1 VAALV
6 RDPRHNDGMCG
17 RYTVAV
23 DPQLLAERFNVA
35 LPEEV
40 VPRFNVAPTDPV
52 LALTERTAGRRLM
65 FARWGLVPHWA
76 KEPKVSARMINARAE
91 TLAEKPAYGP
101 LLAKGRC
108 LILADGF
115 YEWRLDPDG
124 TKRPVRYTLGDGSPF
139 GFAGLWTG
147 RRDPESDEWLRT
159 CTIITTTANEL
170 VAPVHDR
177 MPVILPREVEDAWL
191 DRDVSIDE
199 ALALLQ
205 PYPAEDMSAADV
217 SMLVNSV
224 KNDDRRLLDPSQ

>member
-1 VAALV
+1 
-6 RDPRHNDGMCG
+6 MCG

-35 LPEEV
+35 LPEDIA
-40 VPRFNVAPTDPV
+40 PRFNVAPTDPV
-52 LALTERTAGRRLM
+52 LTVTERSTGRELLI
-65 FARWGLVPHWA
+65 ARWGLVPHWA
-76 KEPKVSARMINARAE
+76 KDAKGGARMINARAE
-91 TLAEKPAYGP
+91 SLAEKPAYRP

-115 YEWRLDPDG
+115 YEWRHDPDG
-124 TKRPVRYTLGDGSPF
+124 KRRPVRYTLEGAEPF

-147 RRDPESDEWLRT
+147 RHDPEADEWLRT

-177 MPVILPREVEDAWL
+177 MPVILPRESEDAWL
-191 DRDVSIDE
+191 DRGVAVGE

-205 PYPAEDMSAADV
+205 PYPSELMHAADA
-217 SMLVNSV
+217 SMPVNSV
-224 KNDDRRLLDPSQ
+224 KNDDERLLDPLA

>member
-1 VAALV
+1 
-6 RDPRHNDGMCG
+6 MCG

-52 LALTERTAGRRLM
+52 LAVAQRHDQHELLIL
-65 FARWGLVPHWA
+65 RWGLIPHWA
-76 KEPKVSARMINARAE
+76 KDVKAGAKMINARAE
-91 TLAEKPAYGP
+91 TLTQKAAYRP
-101 LLAKGRC
+101 LLERGRC

-124 TKRPVRYTLGDGSPF
+124 KKRPVRYTLENSEPF

-147 RRDPESDEWLRT
+147 RRDAESREWLRS
-159 CTIITTTANEL
+159 CTIVTTTANDL

-177 MPVILPREVEDAWL
+177 MPVILPRESEDAWL
-191 DRDVSIDE
+191 DRELPVDE
-199 ALALLQ
+199 ALGLLQ
-205 PYPAEDMSAADV
+205 PYPAEHMRSADA

-224 KNDDRRLLDPSQ
+224 KNDDARLLDPLA

>member
-1 VAALV
+1 
-6 RDPRHNDGMCG
+6 MCG

-35 LPEEV
+35 LPKEV

-52 LALTERTAGRRLM
+52 LALTERSAGRELM
-65 FARWGLVPHWA
+65 VARWGLVPHWA
-76 KEPKVSARMINARAE
+76 KEPKAGAKMINARAE
-91 TLAEKPAYGP
+91 TLAEKPAYRP

-124 TKRPVRYTLGDGSPF
+124 TRRPVRYTLDDASPF

-147 RRDPESDEWLRT
+147 RRDPESDDWLRT
-159 CTIITTTANEL
+159 CTIITTTANSL
-170 VAPVHDR
+170 VAPVHNR
-177 MPVILPREVEDAWL
+177 MPVILPREAEDAWL
-191 DRDVSIDE
+191 DREVPADE
-199 ALALLQ
+199 ALRLLV
-205 PYPAEDMSAADV
+205 PYPSERMSAADA

-224 KNDDRRLLDPSQ
+224 KNDDERLLDPSA

>member
-1 VAALV
+1 
-6 RDPRHNDGMCG
+6 MCG

-35 LPEEV
+35 LPEDIA
-40 VPRFNVAPTDPV
+40 PRFNVAPTDPV
-52 LALTERTAGRRLM
+52 LAVTERSTGRELLI
-65 FARWGLVPHWA
+65 ARWGLVPHWA
-76 KEPKVSARMINARAE
+76 KDAKGGARMINARAE
-91 TLAEKPAYGP
+91 SLADKPAYRP

-115 YEWRLDPDG
+115 YEWRHDPDG
-124 TKRPVRYTLGDGSPF
+124 KRRPVRYTVDGAEPF

-147 RRDPESDEWLRT
+147 RHDPEADEWLRT

-177 MPVILPREVEDAWL
+177 MPVILPRESEDAWL
-191 DRDVSIDE
+191 DRGVAVEE

-205 PYPAEDMSAADV
+205 PYPSELMHAADA

-224 KNDDRRLLDPSQ
+224 KNDDERLLDPLA

>member
-1 VAALV
+1 
-6 RDPRHNDGMCG
+6 MCG

-23 DPQLLAERFNVA
+23 DPQLLAERFGVG
-35 LPEEV
+35 LPDEV

-52 LALTERTAGRRLM
+52 LAVTRRHDERELLV
-65 FARWGLVPHWA
+65 ARWGLVPHWA
-76 KEPKVSARMINARAE
+76 KDPKGGAKMINARAE
-91 TLAEKPAYGP
+91 TLTEKSAYSP

-124 TKRPVRYTLGDGSPF
+124 RKRPVRYTVDGGAPF

-147 RRDPESDEWLRT
+147 RRDPESGDWLRT
-159 CTIITTTANEL
+159 CTIITTKANDL

-177 MPVILPREVEDAWL
+177 MPVILPRASEDAWL
-191 DRDVSIDE
+191 DREVAVEE

-205 PYPAEDMSAADV
+205 PYPPGAMQAADA

-224 KNDDRRLLDPSQ
+224 KNDDERLLDPLSG